1 MLLVLCLSLSQSV
14 SSFSVDHQTYRRHV
28 LPGGAVGFLPRMRNG
43 RNSKVMKKPIVLA
56 TTVAD
61 DVEEEVSQGKDVSEL
76 LADLKQQLAE
86 VTSFDDNDLME
97 KVKQKERLPK
107 ENTNKFNIE
116 QHNYNLADD
125 VNEQAKAASNAAV
138 PSKPLSLQQQP
149 QQQFYSQG
157 QQFNGFTQQ
166 QPQQQYINSNNQQ
179 QQNINSNNQQQQNF
193 NSNNQQ
199 QQTYNQQ
206 QQFANN
212 VQNQQQQFSQPQQ
225 PLQPRQFVQGISQ
238 NRNNCIT
245 N

>member
-1 MLLVLCLSLSQSV
+1 
-14 SSFSVDHQTYRRHV
+14 
-28 LPGGAVGFLPRMRNG
+28 MRNG
-43 RNSKVMKKPIVLA
+43 RNSKVMKKPVVLA
-56 TTVAD
+56 TKVAD
-61 DVEEEVSQGKDVSEL
+61 EVEEVSQGKDVSEL

-179 QQNINSNNQQQQNF
+179 QQNINSNNQQQQNY
-193 NSNNQQ
+193 NQ
-199 QQTYNQQ
+199 QQ

-225 PLQPRQFVQGISQ
+225 PLQPRQFVQGIS
-238 NRNNCIT
+238 
-245 N
+245 